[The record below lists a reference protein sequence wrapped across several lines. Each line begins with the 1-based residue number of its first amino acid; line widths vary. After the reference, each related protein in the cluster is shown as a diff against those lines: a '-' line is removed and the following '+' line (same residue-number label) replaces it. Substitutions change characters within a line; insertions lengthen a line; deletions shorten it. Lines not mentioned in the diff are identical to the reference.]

1 MKSPA
6 KPCFT
11 RCDGR
16 NQSKFYCQHFK
27 ATVKAKS
34 ANVWRS
40 AGFSFQSG
48 KCLAKPNGNPTQAI
62 CEPLWAIESTKI
74 NCQSE

>member
-16 NQSKFYCQHFK
+16 NQSKFYCQHFI

-34 ANVWRS
+34 ANVGRFV
-40 AGFSFQSG
+40 GFSFQSG
-48 KCLAKPNGNPTQAI
+48 KFSKAKWKPHTSD
-62 CEPLWAIESTKI
+62 L
-74 NCQSE
+74 

>member
-11 RCDGR
+11 RYDGR
-16 NQSKFYCQHFK
+16 NQSKFYCQHFI

-34 ANVWRS
+34 ANVGRFV
-40 AGFSFQSG
+40 GFSFQSG
-48 KCLAKPNGNPTQAI
+48 KFSKAKGKPHTSD
-62 CEPLWAIESTKI
+62 L
-74 NCQSE
+74 

>member
-16 NQSKFYCQHFK
+16 NQSKFYCQPQ
-27 ATVKAKS
+27 S
-34 ANVWRS
+34 ANVGRFV
-40 AGFSFQSG
+40 GLKNQSG
-48 KCLAKPNGNPTQAI
+48 RFSRNEPKPNTSD
-62 CEPLWAIESTKI
+62 L
-74 NCQSE
+74 